1 MRLTQT
7 GEYALRAM
15 AYMANLPP
23 GQAVRARDLA
33 VPTAVP
39 PHYLSKLM
47 RQLVV
52 AGLIHSQKGHGGG
65 FVLAKAPEEITLE
78 AVLAATHVSLVQEEC
93 AFGWH
98 HCNAGRP
105 CPLHEAW
112 SRLKTA
118 CLRWARDTTLADLRG
133 ADLTVFQE
141 RMGEAPT
148 LSSFRAA
155 VANRP

>member
-1 MRLTQT
+1 VRLTQT

-39 PHYLSKLM
+39 PHYLSKLL

-65 FVLAKAPEEITLE
+65 FVLARPPETITLE
-78 AVLAATHVSLVQEEC
+78 AILAAINVSLVEEAC
-93 AFGWH
+93 AFGWPRCH
-98 HCNAGRP
+98 TGRP

-112 SRLKTA
+112 ARLKTA
-118 CLRWARDTTLADLRG
+118 CLQWARETTLGDLRG
-133 ADLTVFQE
+133 GDLSLFEE
-141 RMGEAPT
+141 RLAEAA
-148 LSSFRAA
+148 LVSSVRARD
-155 VANRP
+155 ANRR